1 MSLSSTQ
8 QNKMVLNKRVQGT
21 RHKVSGPLTRDV
33 GRKEIHMKLIN
44 LLFMVAIATST
55 SYAQTQ
61 EDMTAAQVESRT
73 IHLIGVNQSN
83 EPNLVYE
90 AKVETIRNSPDWNGI
105 GEPPLGIAKATDA
118 AIKYFIPKYPDA
130 QYDVDAVLL
139 QRIPSINTINRWF
152 YKIDIRYAVIINGA
166 ITPKST
172 SVIMLLDGNIIEPR
186 ISNE

>member
-1 MSLSSTQ
+1 
-8 QNKMVLNKRVQGT
+8 
-21 RHKVSGPLTRDV
+21 
-33 GRKEIHMKLIN
+33 
-44 LLFMVAIATST
+44 MVALATSM
-55 SYAQTQ
+55 SYAQTN
-61 EDMTAAQVESRT
+61 EDMTSAQMANR
-73 IHLIGVNQSN
+73 IIYLIGINQSD
-83 EPNLVYE
+83 ESNLVYE
-90 AKVETIRNSPDWNGI
+90 ATVDTIRNSPNWGGI

-130 QYDVDAVLL
+130 QYDVDAVML

-152 YKIDIRYAVIINGA
+152 YKIDIRYAVKINGV

>member
-1 MSLSSTQ
+1 
-8 QNKMVLNKRVQGT
+8 
-21 RHKVSGPLTRDV
+21 
-33 GRKEIHMKLIN
+33 MKLIN
-44 LLFMVAIATST
+44 VLYMVTLATSM

-61 EDMTAAQVESRT
+61 EDITAAQVEHRT
-73 IHLIGVNQSN
+73 IYLIGVNQFES
-83 EPNLVYE
+83 NLVYE
-90 AKVETIRNSPDWNGI
+90 ATVETIRNSPDWNGI

-130 QYDVDAVLL
+130 QYDVDVVLL
-139 QRIPSINTINRWF
+139 QRILSINTINRWF
-152 YKIDIRYAVIINGA
+152 YKIDIRYAVIINGV